1 MSLDEVKEFVV
12 EKDCGGAFYCQ
23 TVYAKTEEDAIEKAV
38 AGGRWVLAMEEED
51 IKAKLIKEPEYYA
64 IEVA

>member
-38 AGGRWVLAMEEED
+38 AGGF
-51 IKAKLIKEPEYYA
+51 
-64 IEVA
+64 